1 MTQPSVSNLST
12 STLPLPGP
20 PLLSVQG
27 VTKTFG
33 GVRALR
39 GVSFDL
45 HAGQT
50 YHLLGENG
58 SGKSTLIKIISG
70 AQPPDSGVIE
80 VRGVPYRALDAL
92 GALEAGIE
100 TVYQDLSLFPNLS
113 VAENV
118 ALTAQLVSARG
129 GLARP
134 LSWRRLREVASVA
147 LERVRLP
154 TTPAFLDT
162 PVETLPIAV
171 RQLIAIARAVVS
183 RASLVIMDEPTA
195 ALTQREVENL
205 LAIIATLQREGVAV
219 LFVSHKLDE
228 VFRIGGQVIVLRD
241 GLMVAGGPLSDFTP
255 RGVAFQMTGKT
266 LEETRY
272 RTAAPGMEPLLEV
285 RALTR
290 TGAFQD
296 VSFTLHRGEVLGIT
310 GLLDSGRNELA
321 HALSGVRPADGGEIR
336 LAGLAARLRNPRDG
350 IKLGI
355 GYVPEDRLAEGLF
368 LDKPIRENIMV
379 SVLRRLS
386 RGLRLDYAR
395 ATADTTQL
403 ARDLQV
409 AMPDVMLAVGALSG
423 GNQQKVMVARWLA
436 IGPRVL
442 ILHGPTAGVDV
453 GSKDALY
460 RIVQRLAAE
469 GLGVLLISDDLPE
482 LLMNTDRIGVMHH
495 GRLARISPV
504 AELSEAALSA
514 ELLEAG
520 PPPSAATTG
529 SRA

>member
-1 MTQPSVSNLST
+1 MTRPSSTPAVPSV
-12 STLPLPGP
+12 
-20 PLLSVQG
+20 PLLSLQG
-27 VTKTFG
+27 ITKTFG

-39 GVSFDL
+39 GVSFDI

-80 VRGVPYRALDAL
+80 VRGVAHHALDAL
-92 GALEAGIE
+92 SALEAGIE

-129 GLARP
+129 QLARA
-134 LSWRRLREVASVA
+134 LSWPKLRAVAATA
-147 LERVRLP
+147 LERVGLP
-154 TTPAFLDT
+154 TTPAFLDA

-171 RQLIAIARAVVS
+171 RQLIAIARGIVS

-205 LAIIATLQREGVAV
+205 LAIIASLQQDGVSV

-241 GLMVAGGPLSDFTP
+241 GSKVADGPLSGFTP
-255 RGVAFQMTGKT
+255 SSVAYQMTGKM
-266 LEETRY
+266 LEETHY
-272 RTAAPGMEPLLEV
+272 RTAAPGDEPLLEV
-285 RALTR
+285 NGLSRA
-290 TGAFQD
+290 GAFD
-296 VSFTLHRGEVLGIT
+296 NVTFTLHRGEVLGIT

-321 HALSGVRPADGGEIR
+321 HALSGVRPADSGEIR
-336 LAGLAARLRNPRDG
+336 LSGVVAELRTPRDG
-350 IKLGI
+350 IRLGI

-379 SVLRRLS
+379 SILKRLTN
-386 RGLRLDYAR
+386 GTRLDYAR

-403 ARDLQV
+403 SKDLQV
-409 AMPDVMLAVGALSG
+409 ATPSVMLPVGALSG

-436 IGPRVL
+436 IGPKVL

-460 RIVQRLAAE
+460 RIMQNLAAQ

-482 LLMNTDRIGVMHH
+482 LLMNSDRIGVMHR
-495 GRLARISPV
+495 GQLTRIVSV
-504 AELSEAALSA
+504 TDLSEASLTA
-514 ELLEAG
+514 ELLEIVPVG
-520 PPPSAATTG
+520 SAAQVG
-529 SRA
+529 GAV